1 MKSLNQFIKESLI
14 KENFGEFKNAQ
25 EIATK
30 IIDAIKENENKNKL
44 EIDVSEF
51 DLPFN
56 TIILLLNKTNYNILA
71 AEYNRLESN
80 FNKYLISVKI
90 KYNEKDI
97 KVNNLKKII
106 IHELT
111 HAICDFNLNKIGK
124 TLYDLLSSKHFKD
137 LESNIK
143 AYNSSSELVVNNASN
158 KINEILYFLNSVER
172 NAYLSRLKSDVYD
185 ILDKYK
191 IDVRSSNGYES
202 LIKKIKNIPTIN
214 KIFKIGEFI
223 ENIKNL
229 SDSDKRS
236 ITLKYNNL
244 HRYNKNWNTY
254 KHIDVMDTIKD
265 IESMWA
271 KFLKKFNEYIPKI
284 CAEYYEKHIL

>member
-1 MKSLNQFIKESLI
+1 MKSLNQFIKEYLI

-25 EIATK
+25 EVATK
-30 IIDAIKENENKNKL
+30 IIDDIKENENKNKL
-44 EIDVSEF
+44 EIDISEF

-56 TIILLLNKTNYNILA
+56 TIALLLDKTSSNTLN

-80 FNKYLISVKI
+80 FNKYLISIKI

-97 KVNNLKKII
+97 NINNLKKII

-143 AYNSSSELVVNNASN
+143 AYNSSSKLVVNNVSN
-158 KINEILYFLNSVER
+158 KINEILYFLNTAER

-185 ILDKYK
+185 ILDKHK

-202 LIKKIKNIPTIN
+202 LIKKIKNIPTVN

-254 KHIDVMDTIKD
+254 KHIDAMNTIND
-265 IESMWA
+265 IENMWT
-271 KFLKKFNEYIPKI
+271 KFIKKFNEYVPKI

>member
-1 MKSLNQFIKESLI
+1 M
-14 KENFGEFKNAQ
+14 
-25 EIATK
+25 
-30 IIDAIKENENKNKL
+30 
-44 EIDVSEF
+44 SEF
-51 DLPFN
+51 DLPFK
-56 TIILLLNKTNYNILA
+56 TIVLLLNKTNHNILN

-80 FNKYLISVKI
+80 FNKYLISIKI
-90 KYNEKDI
+90 KYNEKDV
-97 KVNNLKKII
+97 KVNDLKKII

-158 KINEILYFLNSVER
+158 KINEILYFLNSAER

-202 LIKKIKNIPTIN
+202 LIKKIKNIPTVN

-254 KHIDVMDTIKD
+254 KHIDTMDTIND
-265 IESMWA
+265 IENMWT

>member
-25 EIATK
+25 EVATK
-30 IIDAIKENENKNKL
+30 IIDDIKENENKNKL
-44 EIDVSEF
+44 EIDISEF

-56 TIILLLNKTNYNILA
+56 TIALLLDKTSSNTLN

-80 FNKYLISVKI
+80 FNKYLISIKI

-97 KVNNLKKII
+97 NINNLKKII

-124 TLYDLLSSKHFKD
+124 TLYDLLYSKHFKD

-143 AYNSSSELVVNNASN
+143 AYNSSSKLVVNNASN
-158 KINEILYFLNSVER
+158 KINEILYFLNTAER

-185 ILDKYK
+185 ILDKHK

-202 LIKKIKNIPTIN
+202 LIKKIKNIPTVN
-214 KIFKIGEFI
+214 KIFKTGEFI

-254 KHIDVMDTIKD
+254 KHIDTMKTIND
-265 IESMWA
+265 IENMWA
-271 KFLKKFNEYIPKI
+271 KFIKKFNEYVPKI
-284 CAEYYEKHIL
+284 CVEYYEKHIL